1 MPGGKS
7 LVHWIKAGTPFS
19 LQFGR
24 YHFPLLF
31 RVSHNVP
38 SAAHPLT
45 SSLGSS
51 LHRETVA
58 VLLNAPD
65 RADWKRCAKPDAEE
79 KKDAQRFKQAFKSFD
94 PST

>member
-1 MPGGKS
+1 
-7 LVHWIKAGTPFS
+7 
-19 LQFGR
+19 
-24 YHFPLLF
+24 
-31 RVSHNVP
+31 
-38 SAAHPLT
+38 
-45 SSLGSS
+45 
-51 LHRETVA
+51 VA